1 MWGADAAAFVADE
14 EDDMVVVRTSGQL
27 VLDEL
32 LRQADG
38 AAAMLSAAVGR
49 RLHDAAQAKV
59 RFTAVPNSC
68 ICILQRS
75 AGGCMTPRRPRCAS
89 QESPMPIHLPFG
101 RQQAAA

>member
-14 EDDMVVVRTSGQL
+14 EDDMVGVRTSGQL

-38 AAAMLSAAVGR
+38 AAAMLSSAVGR

-59 RFTAVPNSC
+59 RFTGVPMAVAPPSS
-68 ICILQRS
+68 R
-75 AGGCMTPRRPRCAS
+75 
-89 QESPMPIHLPFG
+89 
-101 RQQAAA
+101 